1 MTVSL
6 VLAAHGSNAQPQ
18 VNARIHELAKK
29 LESSGCFTRVRA
41 AFHQGDPHFSE
52 VLDQLPAGRTVVVPL
67 MTSAGY
73 YCDKVLPREL
83 RRNESFDASKVEI
96 TAPVGAHPLMRTI
109 LGNRIRE
116 LLRENK
122 LNPDDLAVLLV
133 GHGTPRHEASRTTT
147 IKLADELQRD
157 FEMSMVTPAF
167 IDDEPTVQDAF
178 ASIGTRDCI
187 VLPFFIGSGMHAVED
202 VPAMFGHSDVQRRLV
217 IDRPVGMDD
226 GILEIVADLVRPS
239 PETPAIH
246 ARNVRTI
253 RLGTRAS
260 KMALWQANHVAEL
273 LRPSCRV
280 EIVEISTLGDRDRT
294 SPIDA
299 LPANGPFTDD
309 IEIALVEGRIDV
321 AVHSLKDLPLTES
334 PQTRVAALLPRG
346 DARECIVTRERLK
359 LSELPA
365 GATVGTS
372 CARRALQVLRLRP
385 DLRIVP
391 LRGPVDDRVQQVH
404 DGKMDAAILAW
415 VGLQRLDLLDAVDE
429 VFAIDEF
436 LPAPGQA
443 ALAIQVR
450 ADDREVATMVA
461 SLDDAATRAETALE
475 LNLQRAL
482 ESTGNLT
489 VAAYAK
495 CGDACYELR
504 ARILQKDTGQAH
516 DVVVS
521 ANSPDVALAEAL
533 DELQHLRPSVEQ
545 EAVH

>member
-1 MTVSL
+1 MSVSL
-6 VLAAHGSNAQPQ
+6 VLAAHGSNAQPL
-18 VNARIHELAKK
+18 VNARIRELAET
-29 LESSGCFTRVRA
+29 LESNGRFTRVLA

-52 VLDQLPAGRTVVVPL
+52 VLDQLPVGRTVVVPL
-67 MTSAGY
+67 MTSAGF

-83 RRNESFDASKVEI
+83 RRNESFDADLVEI

-109 LGNRIRE
+109 LVQRIRA
-116 LLRENK
+116 LVQENE
-122 LNPDDLAVLLV
+122 LNPDNLAVLLV

-157 FEMSMVTPAF
+157 FETSMVTPAF
-167 IDDEPTVQDAF
+167 IDDEPSVQDAF
-178 ASIGTRDCI
+178 ASSGTRDCI

-202 VPAMFGHSDVQRRLV
+202 VPAMFGGRDVQRRLV

-226 GILEIVADLVRPS
+226 GILEIVRDLTRPS
-239 PETPAIH
+239 PEAPAIH
-246 ARNVRTI
+246 AQHVRTI
-253 RLGTRAS
+253 RLGTRSS
-260 KMALWQANHVAEL
+260 KMALWQANNVADL

-309 IEIALVEGRIDV
+309 LETALVKGRIDV

-334 PQTRVAALLPRG
+334 PQTGVAALLPRG
-346 DARECIVTRERLK
+346 DARECIVTRERVK
-359 LSELPA
+359 FSELPT

-391 LRGPVDDRVQQVH
+391 LRGPVDDRVRQVR

-429 VFAIDEF
+429 VFAIDQF

-443 ALAIQVR
+443 ALAIQIR
-450 ADDREVATMVA
+450 ADDRDVAAMVA
-461 SLDDAATRAETALE
+461 PLDDVVTRAETALE
-475 LNLQRAL
+475 LSLQRSL
-482 ESTGNLT
+482 EQTGNLS

-495 CGDACYELR
+495 CVGARYELR
-504 ARILQKDTGQAH
+504 ARILQKDTGQSLDIA
-516 DVVVS
+516 VS
-521 ANSPDVALAEAL
+521 ADLPDAALAKAL
-533 DELQHLRPSVEQ
+533 DQLQHSQPNVQQ